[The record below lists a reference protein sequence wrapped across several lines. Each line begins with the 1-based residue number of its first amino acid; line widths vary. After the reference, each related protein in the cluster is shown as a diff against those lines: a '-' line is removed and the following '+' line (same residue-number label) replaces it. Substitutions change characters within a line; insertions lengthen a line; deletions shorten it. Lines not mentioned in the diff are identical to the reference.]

1 MSRSMADITTDIMT
15 SQMNLEM
22 AANPEEFELQIKE
35 LFEELYIKED
45 CIYWFYKDNE
55 KKLY

>member
-35 LFEELYIKED
+35 LLKNFI
-45 CIYWFYKDNE
+45 
-55 KKLY
+55 